1 MSAQINLCLFFFFC
15 CAVSVWR
22 DNSLCASGS
31 RTDRNCAVT
40 SACHCPIKK
49 ASMCCSL
56 RERQKETRASIWF
69 APQAQAAQFPPAP
82 CCRSK
87 VIAAQTLIPS
97 NWTGKPASAP
107 CVYSCGSFTCWCYN
121 TDTDPENITPT
132 AFCSSPALG
141 LWFQFFFFFF
151 LTKLTSR
158 GIYSAAW
165 RFFFS
170 VTLKVTCSRSLV
182 INLTLT

>member
-1 MSAQINLCLFFFFC
+1 MCE
-15 CAVSVWR
+15 WR

-56 RERQKETRASIWF
+56 SEPQKETRASIWF
-69 APQAQAAQFPPAP
+69 VPQTRPAQFPPAP

-87 VIAAQTLIPS
+87 VMAALTLIPS

-107 CVYSCGSFTCWCYN
+107 CVSSYGSSTCWCYN
-121 TDTDPENITPT
+121 TYPKTITPT
-132 AFCSSPALG
+132 AFCLSLALG
-141 LWFQFFFFFF
+141 LWFQFYAQIW
-151 LTKLTSR
+151 LKE
-158 GIYSAAW
+158 YAW
-165 RFFFS
+165 RIYS
-170 VTLKVTCSRSLV
+170 VTL
-182 INLTLT
+182 NAHHMLTITSN